1 MTENTDEKNFTYQIE
16 LVNISF
22 SPQRGGN
29 LKLDGK
35 TRSGKPFYGM
45 LFDGAAHALNKK
57 LGSIIPPGE
66 NVSSM
71 NLVADITGRW
81 IERAVTKDADCK
93 DKKGSRYFRIHEFD
107 VLNGPRLE
115 VARIGRE
122 AARALETSQK
132 VVDLEAAYHVLAEF
146 AARIGGVTFDPRA
159 SSYLSKSND
168 DTLKDDQAP
177 VSDPEEDAVRR
188 YEDQDRVS
196 GLTSAIMD
204 APEIEA
210 APAVDPEPEV
220 PAIEETALEET
231 AILDADDE
239 VVLEGSIEGVE
250 NAPEMEAFTLEDES
264 PLSAEPVVTEDEEPE
279 FGNEVDAEDSHE
291 VTEDDE
297 AEASLAQEVVEEV
310 KAEEPVAPARPA
322 PSVIPA
328 RPSAPAR
335 PAPSVIPARP
345 SAPARPAPPSR
356 VPPRPVAQAAPGP
369 RR

>member
-1 MTENTDEKNFTYQIE
+1 MTENAEEKNFKYQVE

-22 SPQRGGN
+22 SPQKGGY

-35 TRSGKPFYGM
+35 TRSGKPMYGI
-45 LFDGAAHALNKK
+45 LFDGAAHALNNK

-66 NVSSM
+66 SVSSM
-71 NLVADITGRW
+71 NLVIDITGRW
-81 IERAVTKDADCK
+81 VDRAATKDADGNGK
-93 DKKGSRYFRIHEFD
+93 RGGRYFRIHEFD
-107 VLNGPRLE
+107 VLHGRALE
-115 VARIGRE
+115 VARISRE

-159 SSYLSKSND
+159 SAYLSNGND

-188 YEDQDRVS
+188 YEEQDRVS

-204 APEIEA
+204 APEIET
-210 APAVDPEPEV
+210 APAVDPELEV

-231 AILDADDE
+231 ETLDADDE
-239 VVLEGSIEGVE
+239 MVLEGSIEGAE
-250 NAPEMEAFTLEDES
+250 NAPEMEAFTLEDDN

-297 AEASLAQEVVEEV
+297 AEASLAQDAVENV
-310 KAEEPVAPARPA
+310 QAEEPVAPVRPA
-322 PSVIPA
+322 PSA
-328 RPSAPAR
+328 
-335 PAPSVIPARP
+335 IPARP

>member
-45 LFDGAAHALNKK
+45 LFDGAAHALNHK

-71 NLVADITGRW
+71 NLVVDITGRW
-81 IERAVTKDADCK
+81 IERAATKDADGK
-93 DKKGSRYFRIHEFD
+93 DRKGSRYFRVHEFD
-107 VLNGPRLE
+107 LLNGPRLE

-146 AARIGGVTFDPRA
+146 AARMGGVTFDPRA
-159 SSYLSKSND
+159 SAYLLKTNNEAMD
-168 DTLKDDQAP
+168 DDHAP
-177 VSDPEEDAVRR
+177 AFDPEETASRR
-188 YEDQDRVS
+188 FENQDLVS
-196 GLTSAIMD
+196 GLTSAILD
-204 APEIEA
+204 APEVET
-210 APAVDPEPEV
+210 APAVEASPSEPEV
-220 PAIEETALEET
+220 EQVVSAQATTFET
-231 AILDADDE
+231 DDE
-239 VVLEGSIEGVE
+239 MVLEGSVEGAE
-250 NAPEMEAFTLEDES
+250 NAPEMEAFTLEDEN
-264 PLSAEPVVTEDEEPE
+264 PLSAEPIVTVDEEPE
-279 FGNEVDAEDSHE
+279 FGNEAAAEDSHY
-291 VTEDDE
+291 VTEDE
-297 AEASLAQEVVEEV
+297 AEASLAEAAVEAV
-310 KAEEPVAPARPA
+310 KAEEPVAPVRSA
-322 PSVIPA
+322 PS
-328 RPSAPAR
+328 SA
-335 PAPSVIPARP
+335 IPARP